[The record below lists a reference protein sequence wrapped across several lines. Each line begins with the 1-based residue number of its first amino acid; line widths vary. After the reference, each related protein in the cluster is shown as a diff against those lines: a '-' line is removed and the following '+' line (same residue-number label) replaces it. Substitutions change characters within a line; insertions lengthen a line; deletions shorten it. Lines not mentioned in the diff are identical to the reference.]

1 MRCRLAIIVFVLT
14 TAASTWVQRAIAQD
28 TAPAAIAPAQSS
40 AARVSPT
47 DKPLVP
53 VTAKSAPL
61 VAVTQE
67 SPTSAGLKSPS
78 VDESQ
83 PEASMSLGEVARLAR
98 AKKASQAKSVK
109 IFDDDNMPRAPLSAG
124 EKAPGF
130 APDSSSASNGGK
142 LTLLDFWATWCGPC
156 RHALP
161 GLKQLASVYGGSSF
175 EVISVNED
183 DDQGAWQQFIAQN
196 GMNWTQRFDAGHQM
210 MRQYGAAALPTY
222 ILIGK
227 DGNVVQQYVGEDPG
241 SPVIER
247 IGPDIKKALDQHL

>member
-1 MRCRLAIIVFVLT
+1 MRRTHISLAVALIFLATPRLANAQGDSKPEPPPPAASSLHADATHDSVAADSK
-14 TAASTWVQRAIAQD
+14 TAATDAAPTADAQ
-28 TAPAAIAPAQSS
+28 
-40 AARVSPT
+40 
-47 DKPLVP
+47 
-53 VTAKSAPL
+53 
-61 VAVTQE
+61 
-67 SPTSAGLKSPS
+67 
-78 VDESQ
+78 
-83 PEASMSLGEVARLAR
+83 MSLGEIARLAR
-98 AKKASQAKSVK
+98 AKKTSQAKSVK
-109 IFDDDNMPRAPLSAG
+109 IFDDDNMPRAPLSTG

-130 APDSSSASNGGK
+130 APDSSSRSGGK
-142 LTLLDFWATWCGPC
+142 VTLLDFWATWCGPC

-183 DDQGAWQQFIAQN
+183 DDQGAWQQFVAQN

-210 MRQYGAAALPTY
+210 MRQYGAGALPTY

-247 IGPDIKKALDQHL
+247 IGPNIKKAVDQHL

>member
-1 MRCRLAIIVFVLT
+1 MRRTHIPLAVALIFLAAPRLAKAQGASKPEPPPPSASSLHADATHDSAPVESK
-14 TAASTWVQRAIAQD
+14 AASTDA
-28 TAPAAIAPAQSS
+28 APPSDAP
-40 AARVSPT
+40 V
-47 DKPLVP
+47 
-53 VTAKSAPL
+53 
-61 VAVTQE
+61 
-67 SPTSAGLKSPS
+67 
-78 VDESQ
+78 
-83 PEASMSLGEVARLAR
+83 SLGEIARQAR

-130 APDSSSASNGGK
+130 APDGSSGSSSGK
-142 LTLLDFWATWCGPC
+142 VTLLDFWATWCGPC

-183 DDQGAWQQFIAQN
+183 DDEGPWRQFVAQN

-210 MRQYGAAALPTY
+210 MRQYGAGALPTY

-227 DGNVVQQYVGEDPG
+227 DGTVVQQYVGEDPG

-247 IGPDIKKALDQHL
+247 IGPDIRKSLEQRF

>member
-1 MRCRLAIIVFVLT
+1 MHRNHIVLA
-14 TAASTWVQRAIAQD
+14 TALAFLAMPALARAQD
-28 TAPAAIAPAQSS
+28 NPKHEPEAPAASS
-40 AARVSPT
+40 LHADATHDSAPT
-47 DKPLVP
+47 DSKATTTEVAPPSNAP
-53 VTAKSAPL
+53 V
-61 VAVTQE
+61 
-67 SPTSAGLKSPS
+67 
-78 VDESQ
+78 
-83 PEASMSLGEVARLAR
+83 SLGEMARLAR

-109 IFDDDNMPRAPLSAG
+109 IFDDDNMPRAPLTAG

-130 APDSSSASNGGK
+130 ASDSSSGSSSGGK
-142 LTLLDFWATWCGPC
+142 VTLLDFWATWCGPC

-161 GLKQLASVYGGSSF
+161 GLKQLAAVYGGSSF

-183 DDQGAWQQFIAQN
+183 DDQGAWQQFVAEN

-210 MRQYGAAALPTY
+210 MRQYGAGALPTY

-247 IGPDIKKALDQHL
+247 IGPDIKKALDQRL

>member
-1 MRCRLAIIVFVLT
+1 MHRNHIVLA
-14 TAASTWVQRAIAQD
+14 TALAFLAMPALARAQD
-28 TAPAAIAPAQSS
+28 NPKHEPEAPAASS
-40 AARVSPT
+40 LHADATHDSAPT
-47 DKPLVP
+47 DSKA
-53 VTAKSAPL
+53 TTTEAA
-61 VAVTQE
+61 
-67 SPTSAGLKSPS
+67 PTSNAP
-78 VDESQ
+78 V
-83 PEASMSLGEVARLAR
+83 SLGEIARLAR

-109 IFDDDNMPRAPLSAG
+109 IFDDDNMPRAPLTAG
-124 EKAPGF
+124 ERAPGF
-130 APDSSSASNGGK
+130 ASDGSSGSGGGK
-142 LTLLDFWATWCGPC
+142 VTLLDFWATWCGPC

-183 DDQGAWQQFIAQN
+183 DDQGAWQQFVAQN

-210 MRQYGAAALPTY
+210 MRQYGAGALPTY

-247 IGPDIKKALDQHL
+247 IGPDIKKALDQRL

>member
-1 MRCRLAIIVFVLT
+1 MRRNHIVLAIALAFL
-14 TAASTWVQRAIAQD
+14 AMPALARAQD
-28 TAPAAIAPAQSS
+28 NPKHEQEAPAASS
-40 AARVSPT
+40 LHADATHDSTPT
-47 DKPLVP
+47 DSKAATTDAAPPADAP
-53 VTAKSAPL
+53 VT
-61 VAVTQE
+61 
-67 SPTSAGLKSPS
+67 
-78 VDESQ
+78 
-83 PEASMSLGEVARLAR
+83 LGEVARLAR

-130 APDSSSASNGGK
+130 APDSSSGSSGGK
-142 LTLLDFWATWCGPC
+142 VTLLDFWATWCGPC

-183 DDQGAWQQFIAQN
+183 DDQGAWQQFIGQN

-210 MRQYGAAALPTY
+210 MRQYGAGALPTY

-227 DGNVVQQYVGEDPG
+227 DGTVVRQYVGEDPG

-247 IGPDIKKALDQHL
+247 IGPDIKKALDQRL

>member
-1 MRCRLAIIVFVLT
+1 MHRNHIVLA
-14 TAASTWVQRAIAQD
+14 TALAFLAMPALARAED
-28 TAPAAIAPAQSS
+28 NPKHEPEAPAASS
-40 AARVSPT
+40 LHADATHDSAPT
-47 DKPLVP
+47 DSKA
-53 VTAKSAPL
+53 TTTEAA
-61 VAVTQE
+61 
-67 SPTSAGLKSPS
+67 PTSNAP
-78 VDESQ
+78 V
-83 PEASMSLGEVARLAR
+83 SLGEIARLAR

-109 IFDDDNMPRAPLSAG
+109 IFDDDNMPRAPLTAG

-130 APDSSSASNGGK
+130 ASDGSSGSGGGK
-142 LTLLDFWATWCGPC
+142 VTLLDFWATWCGPC

-183 DDQGAWQQFIAQN
+183 DDQGAWQQFVAQN

-210 MRQYGAAALPTY
+210 MRQYGAGALPTY

-247 IGPDIKKALDQHL
+247 IGPDIKKALDQRL